1 MEYIFTSV
9 FLIYTNKQKTKNQHK
24 PPTSK
29 SKNLQ
34 HLRIRARTFNIQ
46 EQK

>member
-1 MEYIFTSV
+1 MEYVFTL
-9 FLIYTNKQKTKNQHK
+9 FLKKNANKPKTKKHK
-24 PPTSK
+24 PSTSK

-34 HLRIRARTFNIQ
+34 HLKVRARTFNIQ